1 MLFDKDDIDELFAKK
16 IHCFGA
22 VLTTTVTAG
31 STAALGGAVVGST
44 VPMLAGSA
52 AVMANGG
59 LASTVLGTGLQVM
72 GQIQQGQQ
80 AANQAAFQA
89 QVAQNNAI
97 IADQQRDRAIKT
109 AASQEEDFRRQQSA
123 LFGSRRALLGDTGV
137 IGGAGSPLAV
147 STDFQGEVELNA
159 LRLRNE
165 GDVQANRLQQSVL
178 NQQAQAG
185 LFGAQARN
193 ARTTGFTRAG
203 GELFSGAF
211 KTAKAFK

>member
-1 MLFDKDDIDELFAKK
+1 MLFDIDDINELFEKK
-16 IHCFGA
+16 VDCFGA
-22 VLTTTVTAG
+22 AVAMGATAGVTAAG
-31 STAALGGAVVGST
+31 AATTSIFAVGALTANMALLSAV
-44 VPMLAGSA
+44 
-52 AVMANGG
+52 
-59 LASTVLGTGLQVM
+59 GTGISVM
-72 GQIQQGQQ
+72 GSLQSGQQGAAQ
-80 AANQAAFQA
+80 AQFQA
-89 QVAQNNAI
+89 QVAQNSAI
-97 IADQQRDRAIKT
+97 IANQQRDRAVKT
-109 AASQEEDFRRQQSA
+109 AASQEEDFRREQSA

-159 LRLRNE
+159 LRLRNQ
-165 GDVQANRLQQSVL
+165 GDVEANRLQQSVL

-185 LFGAQARN
+185 LFGTQAKY